1 MKGTLVPIDQ
11 TAATYTD
18 VNDQDWHVA
27 VDILKGAVTAA
38 LAGTPNMYQKQP
50 GETQV
55 RSDSMQHAA
64 EGIDGWVDDWNAG
77 NNPGPRLTVNE
88 KPQGSV
94 LPLLLLLALVVLSD
108 GKGRRR

>member
-18 VNDQDWHVA
+18 AADQDWHLA
-27 VDILKGAVTAA
+27 VDILKGVVTAA
-38 LAGTPNMYQKQP
+38 LASSPNMYGKAP
-50 GETQV
+50 GDVQV
-55 RSDSMQHAA
+55 RSDSLQHAA
-64 EGIDGWVDDWNAG
+64 EGVDGWVDDWNTGA
-77 NNPGPRLTVNE
+77 NPGPRLTVNE

-94 LPLLLLLALVVLSD
+94 LPLLLLLAFVVLSD